1 MKKIVAISLIIFAV
15 AVLIFLAVGLY
26 SGQNKNTLS
35 SNASANNSNIST
47 SNTNN
52 ATTTPTSSKTYTTSE
67 VAAHN
72 TAKDCWLIIDNK
84 VYNITSYFGQHP
96 GGNETMTPYCGKEA
110 TKAFETKDKTRAQNH
125 SDRAWSMLDSYFVGE
140 LSTK

>member
-1 MKKIVAISLIIFAV
+1 MKKIVAISLAIFAV
-15 AVLIFLAVGLY
+15 AVIIFLAVGLY

-35 SNASANNSNIST
+35 ANQSFSANNSNAASSAVST
-47 SNTNN
+47 D
-52 ATTTPTSSKTYTTSE
+52 PKTYTTSE
-67 VAAHN
+67 VATHN
-72 TAKDCWLIIDNK
+72 TAKDCWLIIDQK

-110 TKAFETKDKTRAQNH
+110 TKAFETKDKSRAQDH
-125 SDRAWSMLDSYFVGE
+125 SNRAWSMLDPYFVGD